1 MWLKRQNPLE
11 QVHVTCHSWELQTSL
26 RIQSGTATWAGAK
39 AWQYQILQAITNIVK
54 QTLWRITD
62 KISGLKGW
70 KSLWRHCLQ
79 YILLNHGLL
88 VWSSCRDLLYFKER
102 ITALQEITY
111 TFRIQYYNFNKCLIS
126 TLLLHKDQ
134 ETPSMSRQDHCGLT
148 IVCLF
153 QVLKVGFS

>member
-1 MWLKRQNPLE
+1 MNAESMLEKCFIGPL
-11 QVHVTCHSWELQTSL
+11 QRSNVVKKTKPSRTGTCHMSQL
-26 RIQSGTATWAGAK
+26 RVADFLEDIQSGTATWAGAK

-111 TFRIQYYNFNKCLIS
+111 AFRI
-126 TLLLHKDQ
+126 
-134 ETPSMSRQDHCGLT
+134 
-148 IVCLF
+148 
-153 QVLKVGFS
+153 

>member
-1 MWLKRQNPLE
+1 MWLKRQNLPE

-70 KSLWRHCLQ
+70 KAYDAIAYSIFYSIMDYLFGQ
-79 YILLNHGLL
+79 AAETYYILK
-88 VWSSCRDLLYFKER
+88 KE
-102 ITALQEITY
+102 LQL
-111 TFRIQYYNFNKCLIS
+111 FRKLRTLSLFNIQF
-126 TLLLHKDQ
+126 
-134 ETPSMSRQDHCGLT
+134 
-148 IVCLF
+148 
-153 QVLKVGFS
+153 